1 VCIEIARHSKTILTS
16 KGYDRRESGY
26 YSTPDFIARFI
37 TEEMLRLNPT
47 GKKVFDPCQ
56 GKEELL
62 RYFADAGKK
71 VYGIDIF
78 DFGCHNIA
86 SFEQKDFLEYYAS
99 VKDGSLFNF
108 NNINSSLDYD
118 YYIANPPYNCH
129 EVDYIQ
135 KNKHALK
142 TLFGEI
148 GVHNMYSMFI
158 SAMIDMA
165 SVGALLGILTLD
177 SFLTSKAHA
186 PLRRQILKETSIH
199 HILLCPI
206 DLFRQQQADVRTCI
220 IILQKGKQ
228 YQKSVKTGNRVH
240 NIEAFK
246 KFLST
251 RDFSQN
257 RLDEI
262 TLNGKSDFSEFLI
275 GVPNDIRQL
284 LKLKYPRL
292 GELFNCITG
301 ISTGN
306 DGKYLVK
313 KSKKGFTVPFYKNP
327 GSRKFYTAPDGYLP
341 DDFLAI
347 SENDKNFLVRN
358 KAFLYKPGITCSSMG
373 IPFSACYLPG
383 LVTYGVNA
391 NIICDVKDI
400 GWLLGYLN
408 SRLVTYLVR
417 GILIRTNMITSGYV
431 SRIPL
436 IEFSSSEKASLA
448 KIAYQAY
455 QSVKQNRRTILEPI
469 IEALDKIVFEA
480 SGISCET
487 QVFIRR
493 FSLDLII
500 NT

>member
-1 VCIEIARHSKTILTS
+1 MARHSKIILTS
-16 KGYDRRESGY
+16 KGHDRRESGY
-26 YSTPDFIARFI
+26 YSTPDFIARFL
-37 TEEMLRLNPT
+37 TEEMLRIKPT
-47 GKKVFDPCQ
+47 GKKVFDPCL

-62 RYFADAGKK
+62 RYFAEAGKD

-78 DFGCHNIA
+78 DFGCHKLA

-99 VKDGSLFNF
+99 VKDGSLFN
-108 NNINSSLDYD
+108 NSLDYD

-135 KNKHALK
+135 KNKPALK

-228 YQKSVKTGNRVH
+228 YQKSVKIGNRVR

-246 KFLST
+246 NILSKRANT
-251 RDFSQN
+251 PH

-262 TLNGKSDFSEFLI
+262 TLNGKSDFSEFII
-275 GVPNDIRQL
+275 GVPNDIRRL
-284 LKLKYPRL
+284 LKSPRL
-292 GELFNCITG
+292 GDSFNCITG

-313 KSKKGFTVPFYKNP
+313 EPGVPFYKNP
-327 GSRKFYTAPDGYLP
+327 GSRKFYTPPDGYLP

-347 SENDKNFLVRN
+347 SENDKNFIVRN

-373 IPFSACYLPG
+373 IPFSACYLPPQ
-383 LVTYGVNA
+383 VTYGVNA
-391 NIICDVKDI
+391 NIICDVNDI

-408 SRLVTYLVR
+408 SRLVTYFVR

-436 IEFSSSEKASLA
+436 IEFSSSEKALLA

-455 QSVKQNRRTILEPI
+455 QSVKQNHRTKLDPILD
-469 IEALDKIVFEA
+469 ALDKIVFEA
-480 SGISCET
+480 SGISCQT
-487 QVFIRR
+487 QVRR
-493 FSLDLII
+493 FSQDLIR